1 MDVKIRNSGADAGI
15 TIVEVSG
22 RVDKFT
28 APILGEE
35 LEVLFRVGRG
45 KIVVD
50 MINAE
55 AISNEGLLVL
65 LAMHKSA
72 VAYQCNFGLV
82 RVPLCIQEV
91 FDFAGLSGVFRTYR
105 TEQEAVTAF
114 SGGLNPDGA
123 GKVVLEVIRA
133 DEKAFRKVELARG
146 KVYRI
151 GRLKENE
158 ICIEDTAL
166 SRYHARI
173 FFEGNDVIIED
184 MNSANGT
191 FLAALRGGG
200 ARKITRHVLKDGDRI
215 ELGESMLSVRKEQ

>member
-1 MDVKIRNSGADAGI
+1 MDVKIRNSGVDAGI

-35 LEVLFRVGRG
+35 LEVLFRVGRS

-65 LAMHKSA
+65 LDMHRSA
-72 VAYQCNFGLV
+72 VTYQCNFGLI
-82 RVPLCIQEV
+82 RVPLCIQKV
-91 FDFAGLSGVFRTYR
+91 FDFAGLSGVFRIYR
-105 TEQEAVTAF
+105 AEQEAVMAF
-114 SGGLNPDGA
+114 SSGLNSDGG
-123 GKVVLEVIRA
+123 GKVILEVIRP
-133 DEKAFRKVELARG
+133 DEKVSRRLELARG
-146 KVYRI
+146 RVYRI

-158 ICIEDTAL
+158 ICLEDTAL

-173 FFEGNDVIIED
+173 FFEGNEVIIED

-191 FLAALRGGG
+191 FLAGIRGGG
-200 ARKITRHVLKDGDRI
+200 ARKITRHVFKDGDRI
-215 ELGESMLSVRKEQ
+215 ELGESMLSIRKEQ